1 MSITFFLGVAQTS
14 ESTQILGLECMGGL
28 NKMSW
33 GGGAN
38 FARNNFFCLP
48 LPRNKSGGGEGKN
61 LFWPSK
67 KILRGGGVISFRR
80 M

>member
-33 GGGAN
+33 GGGVQISRETIY
-38 FARNNFFCLP
+38 FASPSLEINLVGGRAKTFFGRVKRFLGV
-48 LPRNKSGGGEGKN
+48 GG
-61 LFWPSK
+61 
-67 KILRGGGVISFRR
+67 
-80 M
+80 